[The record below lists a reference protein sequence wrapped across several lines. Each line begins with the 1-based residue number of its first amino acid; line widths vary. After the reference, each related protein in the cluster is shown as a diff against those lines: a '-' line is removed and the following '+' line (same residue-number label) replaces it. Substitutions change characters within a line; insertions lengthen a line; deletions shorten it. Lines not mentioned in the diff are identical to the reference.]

1 MRYLTVQ
8 RTKSAIDFF
17 VKIKVYIEDPT
28 SNEILIQGVPCRKIG
43 ELKNGEHQSFMIGD
57 EKLRIYIMSMKID
70 KNICPDFY
78 EIPAGTE
85 NVFLTC
91 KFTWHP
97 LLGDICRFEGFPTE
111 EMKYRRKQCLKK
123 GFWIVP
129 LTIIIYAVLII
140 AVLKIPFNKPQPKV
154 FTNCGMSITLNEDF
168 VTEDKN
174 DVYAVYTSNEIFIGI
189 ARAPL
194 GNFADCSAAEF
205 CDKRIETNRFDTVT
219 QQKDGL
225 TFYEYEVTY
234 SKNNQWHHITFVYKT
249 DEPFYLANFSI
260 RKDLYDD
267 YKDDIFEYAKSV
279 TFQKTSQ
286 PYI

>member
-1 MRYLTVQ
+1 MRYLTLQ

-17 VKIKVYIEDPT
+17 VTIKVYIEDPA
-28 SNEILIQGVPCRKIG
+28 SNEIKIQGVPCRKIG
-43 ELKNGEHQSFMIGD
+43 ELKNGEQQSFIIGD

-70 KNICPDFY
+70 KNLCPDFY
-78 EIPAGTE
+78 EVPAGTE

-91 KFTWHP
+91 KFIWHP
-97 LLGDICRFEGFPTE
+97 ILTDVCRFEGVPTE
-111 EMKYRRKQCLKK
+111 EMKYHRKQNLKK
-123 GFWIVP
+123 SFWIVP
-129 LTIIIYAVLII
+129 LALIIYAVIMTSI
-140 AVLKIPFNKPQPKV
+140 WNFSFNTPQPKI
-154 FTNCGMSITLNEDF
+154 FTHYGLSITLNEDF

-174 DVYAVYTSNEIFIGI
+174 EVYAVYTSNEISVTSAHI
-189 ARAPL
+189 PL
-194 GNFADCSAAEF
+194 GYFADYSVAEF
-205 CDKRIETNRFDTVT
+205 SDRHIETNRLDTVT

-234 SKNNQWHHITFVYKT
+234 SKNNQWHHTTFFYKT
-249 DEPFYLANFSI
+249 DDYFYIVLFSI